1 MPTRLSCV
9 LHNLASPPK
18 PFNTHRIR
26 DRWIIEF
33 RQRRSNFSS
42 VLVTPPLRSHHFVAK
57 TRLGILPTFFFFSFS
72 FQPRRILE
80 REKEVFFFNHEF
92 NSSSFNFRFHWYFY
106 DDKRRGRL
114 FPCLDYK
121 YLDILEGVSEFYLYP
136 YPSLSAVINP
146 AERRRSLGN
155 YSSWRAATILVG
167 YADWCTT
174 GFPLYSGVCNI

>member
-42 VLVTPPLRSHHFVAK
+42 VLVTPPLRFHHFVAK
-57 TRLGILPTFFFFSFS
+57 NSSRNFTHVFFFFFSFS

-80 REKEVFFFNHEF
+80 REREKVFFYHEF

-106 DDKRRGRL
+106 DDKRDVDDFSRASITNIWISSRG
-114 FPCLDYK
+114 
-121 YLDILEGVSEFYLYP
+121 
-136 YPSLSAVINP
+136 YPSFTFILT
-146 AERRRSLGN
+146 RSF
-155 YSSWRAATILVG
+155 R
-167 YADWCTT
+167 
-174 GFPLYSGVCNI
+174 P

>member
-80 REKEVFFFNHEF
+80 REKEVFFSTTNLILPRLISDFIDIFTTIKDVDNF
-92 NSSSFNFRFHWYFY
+92 SRASITNIWISS
-106 DDKRRGRL
+106 RG
-114 FPCLDYK
+114 
-121 YLDILEGVSEFYLYP
+121 
-136 YPSLSAVINP
+136 YPSFTFILT
-146 AERRRSLGN
+146 RSF
-155 YSSWRAATILVG
+155 R
-167 YADWCTT
+167 
-174 GFPLYSGVCNI
+174 P